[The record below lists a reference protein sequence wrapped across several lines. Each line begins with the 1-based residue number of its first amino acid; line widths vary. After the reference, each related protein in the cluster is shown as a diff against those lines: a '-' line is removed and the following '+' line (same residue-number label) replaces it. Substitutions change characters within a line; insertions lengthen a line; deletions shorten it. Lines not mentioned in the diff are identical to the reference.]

1 MLLDFW
7 TFCCINC
14 HHVLPDLA
22 KLEEKY
28 KNELVVIGV
37 HYPKFDAERDI
48 ENVRNK
54 VREYRIKHPVVTDG
68 NQVLWNRFGVNSWPT
83 LVLIDVNGR
92 YLGSIAGEGHYEQLD
107 RVIGQLVEKHRA
119 NGDLNLT
126 PLKFNP
132 EMERPSSGPLLFPGK
147 VLADTDG
154 KRLFISD
161 TGHNRIIQTD
171 LEGAQPVVIGDGE
184 EGFKDGVYEKARFNR
199 PQGMCLDGD
208 TLYIADTENHA
219 IRAVDLKAGTVAT
232 IAGIGTQSP
241 RMHAIPYSRPAKET
255 ALSSP
260 WDIIRLPGEKA
271 LFIAMAGP
279 HQIWK
284 LNLDTSTIGVFAGSG
299 YENILDG
306 RPDSAQFAQ
315 PSGLA
320 TDGTTLFVADSEV
333 SGIRAITGIPAK
345 NPVVRTVVGTGL
357 FKFGDRDGQSTNVL
371 LQHCLGLAFGDGHLY
386 VADTYNNRVKVCNP
400 QTQEVKALIGSHEPG
415 ESDDPPRFYEPGG
428 LSVAGT
434 SLYVADTNNHK
445 VRVVN
450 LKTNTLKTL
459 ALAGVSPPRPA
470 HRAPSFA
477 RARLISV
484 PAVEAPAGPSIKF
497 AVSIPLPKGEKLNEE
512 VAMSYLVETPG
523 KTGILAPEV
532 PAEGDRIKPPMT
544 EFQIT
549 VPLAKP
555 AAAGDSL
562 ELRLSLQTFVCSETS
577 SLCKIVNYR
586 WNVPITFGKPG
597 ADEAIRLS
605 TDMK

>member
-1 MLLDFW
+1 M
-7 TFCCINC
+7 
-14 HHVLPDLA
+14 
-22 KLEEKY
+22 
-28 KNELVVIGV
+28 
-37 HYPKFDAERDI
+37 
-48 ENVRNK
+48 
-54 VREYRIKHPVVTDG
+54 
-68 NQVLWNRFGVNSWPT
+68 
-83 LVLIDVNGR
+83 
-92 YLGSIAGEGHYEQLD
+92 SI
-107 RVIGQLVEKHRA
+107 
-119 NGDLNLT
+119 
-126 PLKFNP
+126 
-132 EMERPSSGPLLFPGK
+132 
-147 VLADTDG
+147 
-154 KRLFISD
+154 
-161 TGHNRIIQTD
+161 
-171 LEGAQPVVIGDGE
+171 
-184 EGFKDGVYEKARFNR
+184 EKARFNR

-208 TLYIADTENHA
+208 TLYVADTENHA

-260 WDIIRLPGEKA
+260 WDIIRIPGEKA

-284 LNLDTSTIGVFAGSG
+284 LDLDTSTIGVFAGSG

-320 TDGTTLFVADSEV
+320 TDGRTCSSPTRRSRAFARSRGSRRRTLWCGLSWAPVSSSSEIVTARAPTSCSSIAWDWHMATATFTSRTRTT
-333 SGIRAITGIPAK
+333 IKI
-345 NPVVRTVVGTGL
+345 
-357 FKFGDRDGQSTNVL
+357 
-371 LQHCLGLAFGDGHLY
+371 
-386 VADTYNNRVKVCNP
+386 KVCNP
-400 QTQEVKALIGSHEPG
+400 QTQEVKALVGSHEPG

-445 VRVVN
+445 VRVVD

-586 WNVPITFGKPG
+586 VECPDHLREAGSRRGHPAEHRHEVSREPDEEGDLPSGVHRTTRSEVLEHFSQGSVERRAVADRLDRIDRRAALTGHLARFFVFGSFVTDKVDPNDDLACRVSFHHPDQSMEPPADDSLTNRSPIGSVSPRAWPCW
-597 ADEAIRLS
+597 ADSIPDTRAPAAWPSRRPRARSASRAL
-605 TDMK
+605 